1 MDETDEVRPILNKFG
16 AHHLLWLNCLQK
28 IEDGKIKRLL
38 GLLPPGSGK
47 SIYSSV
53 VFPTHYMG
61 RFANHNVIVASYG
74 DVLPRKFGRRGRSIV
89 KQPIYKRIFNT
100 SLSTESSAAD
110 EWSLTNG
117 SEWMAA
123 GILTGITGNRVDLAI
138 WDDPIKGRQ
147 EADSEV
153 IRNKTWDAY
162 MDDLMTRKKPNASE
176 IGILCLA
183 GNTQVSMGDG
193 TRKAIKDIRIGDNV
207 VSYFAGKSLIS
218 RVINWKNQGP
228 DRVYEIRTGGSIV
241 KANARHPFLVA
252 RTFHENTNKR
262 LKRAQSWPLLG
273 DEYLEWVRVVDLKV
287 GDKLVTSSNF
297 AGRENGVLTPDQAWL
312 LGYMFGDGWITKRD
326 TKQVGYKGRIYP
338 RRGLVTCVALSN
350 DVQENDKV
358 TELFLQLFN
367 VKLKRTKSSQQV
379 TEVARIGRW
388 FIAHGLTGKA
398 KTKKLPPFIFSEPE
412 KIRSAFLEGF
422 IDADGHRTAVG
433 KRGAGGISLA
443 SCNIGLLED
452 FKQLARGLGFKVRN
466 VFAKQSWM
474 QAPNSPKPTFSTQAS
489 LAFRPERINSNFI
502 LRNISSIKECEIE
515 DVFDIQIEGTEN
527 FIADGLVSH
536 NTRWHEDDPAGRIL
550 PLNYN
555 GESGW
560 IKGRDG
566 NDWYVICL
574 PAECERADDPL
585 GRKIGEILWPEWF
598 TQEHFAPFKLN
609 TRTWSSL
616 FQQRPAPESGDYFQS
631 GWLKPYTKAPPLETL
646 RIYGASDYAV
656 SQDKG
661 DYTVHIIVGIDPLDQ
676 IYLLDLWREQKS
688 SDIWVEEFCNL
699 VEKWRPMGWAEEKGQ
714 IASSMGPLITKRMRE
729 RKLYM
734 ARKGFPTRGDKTIRC
749 QSIRGRMAMNGL
761 YVPAHASWYSAFK
774 AELMVFPNGNYDD
787 QADALG
793 LIGQVLDVMV
803 AGAPASLEDKKP
815 KVFSTNPQ
823 ECTVTLDDLWSFNEK
838 KNSKNK
844 LRIA

>member
-241 KANARHPFLVA
+241 KANAQHPFLVA

-287 GDKLVTSSNF
+287 GDKLVTSS
-297 AGRENGVLTPDQAWL
+297 
-312 LGYMFGDGWITKRD
+312 
-326 TKQVGYKGRIYP
+326 
-338 RRGLVTCVALSN
+338 
-350 DVQENDKV
+350 
-358 TELFLQLFN
+358 
-367 VKLKRTKSSQQV
+367 
-379 TEVARIGRW
+379 
-388 FIAHGLTGKA
+388 
-398 KTKKLPPFIFSEPE
+398 
-412 KIRSAFLEGF
+412 
-422 IDADGHRTAVG
+422 
-433 KRGAGGISLA
+433 
-443 SCNIGLLED
+443 
-452 FKQLARGLGFKVRN
+452 
-466 VFAKQSWM
+466 
-474 QAPNSPKPTFSTQAS
+474 QAS
-489 LAFRPERINSNFI
+489 LAFRPERTSSNFI

-761 YVPAHASWYSAFK
+761 YVPAHAAWYSAFK